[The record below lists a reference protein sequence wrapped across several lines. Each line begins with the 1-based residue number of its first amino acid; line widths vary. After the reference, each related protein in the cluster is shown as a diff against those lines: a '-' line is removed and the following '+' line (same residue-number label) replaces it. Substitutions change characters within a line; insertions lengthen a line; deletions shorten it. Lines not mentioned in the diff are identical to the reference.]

1 MHTQT
6 LDEILSLPTV
16 SSGEVVITKKY
27 GLLDDPVEIQKQ
39 RDAGPKPNQLW
50 LARNIN
56 DDNDDIDDMMY
67 VMVTNVLSGID
78 GFNDGELV
86 QVIPMEND
94 ERLQT
99 NESLVIHRGSP
110 IEMDM
115 VTWPSLEATIPVS
128 ILRKPL
134 RFFPDDIAAMITG
147 SDDPDGDGVAR
158 GHDPSEPWSDAF
170 NRLDGIIRKLLE
182 WHFMCLPSA
191 DK

>member
-1 MHTQT
+1 
-6 LDEILSLPTV
+6 
-16 SSGEVVITKKY
+16 
-27 GLLDDPVEIQKQ
+27 
-39 RDAGPKPNQLW
+39 
-50 LARNIN
+50 
-56 DDNDDIDDMMY
+56 MY
-67 VMVTNVLSGID
+67 VMVTNVLRGID

-115 VTWPSLEATIPVS
+115 VTWPLLEATIPVS

-147 SDDPDGDGVAR
+147 SDDPDGNGVVR
-158 GHDPSEPWSDAF
+158 GHDPSEPWSEAF
-170 NRLDGIIRKLLE
+170 NRLDVIIRKLLE

>member
-56 DDNDDIDDMMY
+56 DDNDDIDDTMY

-115 VTWPSLEATIPVS
+115 VTWPLLEATIPVS

-147 SDDPDGDGVAR
+147 SDDPDGDGVVR
-158 GHDPSEPWSDAF
+158 GHDPSEPWSEAF
-170 NRLDGIIRKLLE
+170 NRLDVIIRKLLE

>member
-115 VTWPSLEATIPVS
+115 VTWPLLEATIPVS

-158 GHDPSEPWSDAF
+158 GHDPSEPWSEAF
-170 NRLDGIIRKLLE
+170 NRLDVIIRKLLE